1 MNKSVKMLFYACIL
15 LTACTQLSSC
25 KKEKTYNLPPQV
37 FNIMTKAQLDKL
49 VSMGL
54 PINEGTTPPNIDSV
68 YLNNTLKCTYDG
80 SGGGNVGRFY
90 LSMKIRF
97 ANFNTTDNTVKMSYK
112 QGSESASGV
121 GSIVS
126 GKGNDFTVFTKN
138 TGVLSG
144 INFTSVT
151 VFSGTK
157 TASGITN
164 FKYSLL
170 ILTKDTDP
178 TNIVIGANEGRTFI
192 ENDGDSPFT
201 TW

>member
-1 MNKSVKMLFYACIL
+1 MKTISKALMIGCIFGL
-15 LTACTQLSSC
+15 AFIQVSC
-25 KKEKTYNLPPQV
+25 KKEKNYNLPAQV

-54 PINEGTTPPNIDSV
+54 PINEGITPPDIDSV
-68 YLNNTLKCTYDG
+68 YLHNSLKCTYDG
-80 SGGGNVGRFY
+80 SGDGRVGDYFA
-90 LSMKIRF
+90 SMKLRF
-97 ANFNTTDNTVKMSYK
+97 NNFNPSDNTVKMSYV
-112 QGSESASGV
+112 QSTESANGV

-126 GKGNDFTVFTKN
+126 GSGNNFTVFTKN

-157 TASGITN
+157 TATGITN

-170 ILTKDTDP
+170 ILTKDADP
-178 TNIVIGANEGRTFI
+178 GSLVIDANEGRTFI
-192 ENDGDSPFT
+192 EEDGDSPYT
-201 TW
+201 TWL